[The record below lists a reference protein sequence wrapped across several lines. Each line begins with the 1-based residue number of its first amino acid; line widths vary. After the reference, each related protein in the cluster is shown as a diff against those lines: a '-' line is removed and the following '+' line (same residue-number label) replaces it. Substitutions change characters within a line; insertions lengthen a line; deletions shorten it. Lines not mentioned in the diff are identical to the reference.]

1 MTNPP
6 FPSQEYGNDVR
17 VVDIPGK
24 RLLLVGTA
32 HLSQQSR
39 ELVARV
45 IAEEQPDAVCV
56 ELDQRRYQSL
66 VNRQSWENLDLKQI
80 IRNRQLSLL
89 FANLILASYQKR
101 LGDQTGSP
109 PGAELLQ
116 AAESAQELD
125 IPLVLCDRD
134 VRITLRR
141 AWRNTPWLK
150 KGSLLAALLASLFE
164 KTELDETR
172 LAEMRR
178 QDVLSELMQELG
190 EALPN
195 TKRALIDERDL
206 YMAEQI
212 RQAAGERIVAVM
224 GAGHLEGVSRL
235 LGEDHSA
242 ELPEITRVAPVSRGW
257 KIAAWAIPVLIVL
270 ALVAGGFRHG
280 PEQFNANAIYWVLV
294 NGIPAALGA
303 ALAFAHPAT
312 VVAAFCGA
320 PITSLSPLIGV
331 GYVCAFVQ
339 VMLCPPLVREFE
351 QAHQDISSFSGWWR
365 SRLLRLFLVFFFSS
379 LGSMLGTFLGG
390 WRIFSTL
397 FS

>member
-1 MTNPP
+1 MTSIP
-6 FPSQEYGNDVR
+6 FPTQEYGNDVR

-39 ELVARV
+39 ALVARV
-45 IAEEQPDAVCV
+45 IAEERPDTVCV

-101 LGDQTGSP
+101 LGDQTGTA

-116 AAESAQELD
+116 AAESAQALN

-150 KGSLLAALLASLFE
+150 KGTLLATLLASLFE
-164 KTELDETR
+164 KTELDEAR

-178 QDVLSELMQELG
+178 QDVLAELMQELG

-206 YMAEQI
+206 YMSEQI
-212 RQAAGERIVAVM
+212 RQATGERIVAVM

-235 LGEDHSA
+235 LQEDHSA
-242 ELPEITRVAPVSRGW
+242 ELPEITRVDPVSRGW

-270 ALVAGGFRHG
+270 ALVAGGLRHG
-280 PEQFNANAIYWVLV
+280 PEQFNANAIYWILV

-303 ALAFAHPAT
+303 ALACAHPAT
-312 VVAAFCGA
+312 IAAAFCSA
-320 PITSLSPLIGV
+320 PLTSLSPLIGV

-339 VMLCPPLVREFE
+339 VMICPPLVREFE
-351 QAHQDISSFSGWWR
+351 QAHQDISRLAGWWR

-379 LGSMLGTFLGG
+379 LGSILGTFLGG